1 MSLNGQTQTYMPPT
15 LDGLNIVEADQIYVD
30 GVELDPANIVP
41 YTGAI
46 KTLNMGAQAIKT
58 SYAPI
63 VDADVVNLLTLQ
75 NAVAYID
82 SINVANF
89 VKYTGSN
96 QNVDLGSNNLTV
108 GNAGLTSFSNIVKTE
123 LNNVLAG
130 YTPASITVGNNFGTI
145 TNAGGVYQTT
155 SNATFASLVLG
166 APPSGEKYSVS
177 LSLKSVD
184 TGNTT
189 NLYLYGST
197 TANMTGS
204 TGQIAGFSIPVNTTG
219 FTVFT
224 NTITFPIGSTYLL
237 LVYYS
242 QKPGGVDT
250 LYWNAFTMT
259 GVGSVVKNLIAPT
272 SNLDGTN
279 KGYVDGQDALRVPYT
294 GATSNLNLGSN
305 SLIATTAQ
313 FTGITSATPALAL
326 GVDGS
331 GNLRSFA
338 VPTAVN
344 LLPLNNTWTGVNYY
358 NDQVS
363 FNANVGAFGGQF
375 LIDGYDLGYTGGS
388 LTASTGASISFS
400 SPNWTCS
407 TVSSRTALIT
417 FNVASYIGKH
427 IKCIWSN
434 VAPVSLFVSPYP
446 YFVVSNNGTTVYSS
460 PQPMTGTAVNY
471 TFSFTP
477 TTAITNI
484 LITVQASGTPSIP
497 AIQWTG
503 FAIIEVDTTISN
515 PRLNGN
521 VGIGTTAPA
530 YKLDVSG
537 DARTTGALTIGT
549 VASAIALTV
558 SNSGTVPTVQF
569 NSSAVDS
576 AIDINCTAT
585 SGRKYR
591 VGSAGTG
598 TGAGVGNF
606 FIYDATALAT
616 RMVINSTGKIGI
628 GTITPTAYLNVFS
641 QAYQTNQFI
650 ISGQE
655 FYQTSQSST
664 GIAFNVGVNRPGNK
678 QLWIS
683 DPDLAINSTNCNL
696 RINPQANLTYID
708 SISTDGGTGRPLY
721 ISGYPLIL
729 NSGTDKV
736 GVGTITPVA
745 KLDVV
750 GTATINNGNNYANT
764 TGYMASGSL
773 TIGGTTANYGGG
785 FEWSSNTAGLLFE
798 CLDNTEIAVHDAGAR
813 VASFMQ
819 YTGSQNTFYMGRL
832 MGTGWGNA
840 TYVFSGIVQCSVQPR
855 CRLYGAGGYIPIN
868 LGAVWGS
875 GNTLLVG
882 SSAGMSNVI
891 GNGWDSVNGVFYA
904 PQTGRYQINI
914 TFYWNVLVAGNR
926 VLLKFFTSGGVNLGD
941 QYACI
946 EGAGIGSDT
955 IRQYSTM
962 LLMPAGSYFYVYMA
976 SGSNGSASYFSNYE
990 HSQVSIYMVH

>member
-1 MSLNGQTQTYMPPT
+1 MANNLSGISYTNNFNN
-15 LDGLNIVEADQIYVD
+15 LDGLSIVQADELYVD
-30 GVELDPANIVP
+30 GTSLDPDNIVP

-46 KTLNMGAQAIKT
+46 KTLNMGVQAIKT

-63 VDADVVNLLTLQ
+63 LDADVVNLLTLQ
-75 NAVAYID
+75 NAIAYID
-82 SINVANF
+82 GINVANF

-96 QNVDLGSNNLTV
+96 QNVDLGSYNLTV

-155 SNATFASLVLG
+155 SSATFASLVLG
-166 APPSGEKYSVS
+166 APASGEKYSVS

-272 SNLDGTN
+272 TSLDGAN
-279 KGYVDGQDALRVPYT
+279 KGYVDTQDALRVPYT
-294 GATSNLNLGSN
+294 GASANLNLGSN

-313 FTGITSATPALAL
+313 FTGITSATPTLAL

-338 VPTAVN
+338 VNPN
-344 LLPLNNTWTGVNYY
+344 LIPLNNVWTGTNTFNNTLSAFDNQFSV
-358 NDQVS
+358 VS
-363 FNANVGAFGGQF
+363 TDV
-375 LIDGYDLGYTGGS
+375 GYTGAS
-388 LTASTGASISFS
+388 FSASTGIASITFS
-400 SPNWTCS
+400 SPTYTAN
-407 TVSSRTALIT
+407 SSASVQGILNLPALSSVYV
-417 FNVASYIGKH
+417 NNPCVAVFTNLSFLLFA
-427 IKCIWSN
+427 
-434 VAPVSLFVSPYP
+434 VAPYP
-446 YFVVSNNGTTVYSS
+446 YFTLTSGSTVVYTS
-460 PQPMTGTAVNY
+460 AVN
-471 TFSFTP
+471 P
-477 TTAITNI
+477 
-484 LITVQASGTPSIP
+484 SGTITIP
-497 AIQWTG
+497 FMPTSTTLFITIYFKAPPTG
-503 FAIIEVDTTISN
+503 VSAPVFSWNTFTMNSYTATVPKLIA
-515 PRLNGN
+515 NGN
-521 VGIGTTAPA
+521 VGIGTTTPA

-549 VASAIALTV
+549 VASATALTV

-606 FIYDATALAT
+606 FVYDATALAT
-616 RMVINSTGKIGI
+616 RMVINSTGKMGI

-664 GIAFNVGVNRPGNK
+664 GIALNVGVNRPGNK

-683 DPDLAINSTNCNL
+683 DPDLAINSTNCNF
-696 RINPQANLTYID
+696 RITPQFNGTYID
-708 SISTDGGTGRPLY
+708 SVSTDGGTGKILY
-721 ISGYPLIL
+721 VSGYPLIL
-729 NSGTDKV
+729 NSGSDKV
-736 GVGTITPVA
+736 GVGTTTPVA

-750 GTATINNGNNYANT
+750 GTAAINNGSNYANT
-764 TGYMASGSL
+764 SGYMASGSL
-773 TIGGTTANYGGG
+773 TIGGTTANYGSGYDWNG
-785 FEWSSNTAGLLFE
+785 STAGLLLE

-914 TFYWNVLVAGNR
+914 TFYWNLFVAGNR
-926 VLLKFFTSGGVNLGD
+926 LLLKFFTSGGVNLGD

-946 EGAGIGSDT
+946 EGAGIGADT
-955 IRQYSTM
+955 VRQYSTM
-962 LLMPAGSYFYVYMA
+962 LLMPAGSYFYLYMA

-990 HSQVSIYMVH
+990 HSQMSIYMVH